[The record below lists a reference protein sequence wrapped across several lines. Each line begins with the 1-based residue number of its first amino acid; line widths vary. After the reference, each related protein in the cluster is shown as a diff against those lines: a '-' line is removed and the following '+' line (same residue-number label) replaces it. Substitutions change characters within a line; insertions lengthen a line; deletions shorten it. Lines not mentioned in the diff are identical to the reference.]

1 MKKQLALLALS
12 FLTLGSLQMPA
23 LADDAWFHKWD
34 HDHDGHWTYNEFER
48 AHHDYW
54 KHHRDEKRLTDAELR
69 AEWDHRAAAHH
80 DWVGADDVRD
90 FHHW

>member
-12 FLTLGSLQMPA
+12 FLTLGALQTPA
-23 LADDAWFHKWD
+23 LADDPWFHKWD
-34 HDHDGHWTYNEFER
+34 RDHDGHWTYNEFER

-69 AEWDHRAAAHH
+69 AEWDRRAAAHH
-80 DWVGADDVRD
+80 DWVGAEDVRD